1 MTFLI
6 PCVTLYA
13 IDPNRYEK
21 EFIMKNLNFLQIFGF
36 TVEIFSFVAILI
48 NMITNDANG
57 GSRLPFYLLFL
68 VGVILVAVGNIIK
81 RNKK

>member
-13 IDPNRYEK
+13 IDPNRYGK

-57 GSRLPFYLLFL
+57 SSRLPFYLLFL